1 MGEVGRECESER
13 GESGVKRGT
22 DRAAL
27 VRICAV
33 LAMLALAALTITA
46 CGGSSG
52 DSSTSGE
59 TSSATEATSEAGG
72 GEAAED
78 SETVSGTTGESKYSG
93 PQKDLP
99 AGFGEPQKS
108 GGSMTFGYLQIYGS
122 LPVLGTEQKGAEEE
136 AANLGVKLIVK
147 DAQLNP
153 QTQVSQFNQLLAQ
166 GVDGIVVYPVVAG
179 SLGPSLERAKAAG
192 IPVVST
198 NARPDVTKPLPPG
211 YTADVEQTLDVEA
224 YEMARVMSESN
235 PGAKFGIIGL
245 GLPVEALKYLAA
257 RQQFWGEHFGLEY
270 VGTSDAK
277 QDTPTAYGPAASELL
292 SKASD
297 IEQIFTY
304 NDAVALTASTVARS
318 SGKPDIEI
326 AGGSGTEETALK
338 AIEAGQITMSYQMP
352 WAETGAQMIKGAYD
366 YATKQHLPLPETVGL
381 RGTVITQ
388 DNAGEV
394 EPTK

>member
-1 MGEVGRECESER
+1 M
-13 GESGVKRGT
+13 KRRF
-22 DRAAL
+22 DRTAYVRLCAAL
-27 VRICAV
+27 AMLV
-33 LAMLALAALTITA
+33 LLALALAA
-46 CGGSSG
+46 CGGSG
-52 DSSTSGE
+52 DDNTSGG
-59 TSSATEATSEAGG
+59 TSSSAETTSESGG
-72 GEAAED
+72 GGSAENASEA
-78 SETVSGTTGESKYSG
+78 SGPGEYDG

-99 AGFGEPQKS
+99 TSFGEPKKS
-108 GGSMTFGYLQIYGS
+108 GGPLTFGFLQIYGS
-122 LPVLGTEQKGAEEE
+122 LPVLATEQEGAEEE
-136 AANLGVKLIVK
+136 ASKLGVKLIVK

-179 SLGPSLERAKAAG
+179 SLGPSLEKAEAAG

-211 YTADVEQTLDVEA
+211 YTADVEQTFDVEA
-224 YEMARVMSESN
+224 FEMARVMSESN

-245 GLPVEALKYLAA
+245 GLPVESLKYLAA
-257 RQQFWGEHFGLEY
+257 RQKYWGEQFGLEY
-270 VGTSDAK
+270 VGSVDAK
-277 QDTPTAYGPAASELL
+277 QDTPTAYGPAVSELL

-318 SGKPDIEI
+318 SGKPDIGI
-326 AGGSGTEETALK
+326 AGGSGTEEAALK

-366 YATKQHLPLPETVGL
+366 EVTEQHLPLPETVGL

-388 DNAGEV
+388 ENAGEV

>member
-1 MGEVGRECESER
+1 MLV
-13 GESGVKRGT
+13 VF
-22 DRAAL
+22 AL
-27 VRICAV
+27 IVS
-33 LAMLALAALTITA
+33 A
-46 CGGSSG
+46 CGGSGS
-52 DSSTSGE
+52 DSTSGG
-59 TSSATEATSEAGG
+59 TSSTAEGTSEPGGSAGTESTENAADVKG
-72 GEAAED
+72 G
-78 SETVSGTTGESKYSG
+78 SEYAG

-99 AGFGEPQKS
+99 TSFGEPKKS
-108 GGSMTFGYLQIYGS
+108 GGPLTFGYLQIYGS
-122 LPVLGTEQKGAEEE
+122 LPVLATEQKGAEEE
-136 AANLGVKLIVK
+136 ASKLGVKLIVK

-179 SLGPSLERAKAAG
+179 SLGPSLEKAKAAG

-224 YEMARVMSESN
+224 FEMARVMSESN

-245 GLPVEALKYLAA
+245 GLPVEALKYLAS
-257 RQQFWGEHFGLEY
+257 RQQYWGEHFGLEY
-270 VGTSDAK
+270 VGTVDAK

-352 WAETGAQMIKGAYD
+352 WAETGGQMIKGAYD
-366 YATKQHLPLPETVGL
+366 YATKQNLPLPETVGL

-388 DNAGEV
+388 ENAGEV

>member
-1 MGEVGRECESER
+1 M
-13 GESGVKRGT
+13 KRRT

-33 LAMLALAALTITA
+33 LAMLVSAALTITA
-46 CGGSSG
+46 CGGSS
-52 DSSTSGE
+52 DESSTSGG
-59 TSSATEATSEAGG
+59 TSASTEATSEAGG
-72 GEAAED
+72 AEGAENAE
-78 SETVSGTTGESKYSG
+78 SVSGANESKYSG

-99 AGFGEPQKS
+99 TAFGEPQKS
-108 GGSMTFGYLQIYGS
+108 DGPMTFGYLQIYGS
-122 LPVLGTEQKGAEEE
+122 LPVLGTEQEGAEAE

-179 SLGPSLERAKAAG
+179 SLGPSLDRAEAAG

-318 SGKPDIEI
+318 SGKSEIEI
-326 AGGSGTEETALK
+326 AGGSGTEEAALK

-388 DNAGEV
+388 ENAGEV

>member
-1 MGEVGRECESER
+1 MKRGSER
-13 GESGVKRGT
+13 TAYVRLC
-22 DRAAL
+22 AA
-27 VRICAV
+27 
-33 LAMLALAALTITA
+33 LAMLVLFALVIAA

-52 DSSTSGE
+52 DTTSGE
-59 TSSATEATSEAGG
+59 TNSGAETTAESESAETTENAADTS
-72 GEAAED
+72 
-78 SETVSGTTGESKYSG
+78 GESEYDG

-99 AGFGEPQKS
+99 ASFGEPKKT
-108 GGSMTFGYLQIYGS
+108 GGPMTFGYLQIYGS

-136 AANLGVKLIVK
+136 ASKLGLKLIVK

-179 SLGPSLERAKAAG
+179 SLGPSLEKAEAAG

-257 RQQFWGEHFGLEY
+257 RQKYWGEQFGLEF
-270 VGTSDAK
+270 VGSTDAK

-366 YATKQHLPLPETVGL
+366 EATEQHLPLPETVGL

-388 DNAGEV
+388 DNASEM